1 LILPPSKVSAVIFP
15 ATLALPLSRVDE
27 YVSVDVS
34 LLFQL
39 IELFVVTG
47 LLFLARSAHVSGEV
61 PTDDVVVGELLVM
74 PGTLLFLQ
82 PERLVVTVSVCMWG
96 VLLTPGEIV
105 AEPEMVHEIVGF
117 DPATAGP
124 AAARSVMGL
133 MAPITN
139 RTVPSRVF
147 TEITFLVCNAT
158 SRVKCRCPPSPDCPR
173 PHEQGDAL
181 FPPGTAKDR
190 HP

>member
-1 LILPPSKVSAVIFP
+1 LPLSKVPLVIFP
-15 ATLALPLSRVDE
+15 LTLPLPLSRVVE
-27 YVSVDVS
+27 YVSFDVV

-47 LLFLARSAHVSGEV
+47 LLFSARLAQVSVEV
-61 PTDDVVVGELLVM
+61 PVDDVVVGELLVI
-74 PGTLLFLQ
+74 PATLLFVQ
-82 PERLVVTVSVCMWG
+82 PERLVVTVSVCICG

-105 AEPEMVHEIVGF
+105 AEPEMVHEIAGF

-124 AAARSVMGL
+124 AAARRVMGL
-133 MAPITN
+133 MAAATN

-158 SRVKCRCPPSPDCPR
+158 SP
-173 PHEQGDAL
+173 
-181 FPPGTAKDR
+181 
-190 HP
+190 